1 MKPFQKNSEEVIAQD
16 QNCQP
21 SKSPQLVHSR
31 RKRKRD
37 MSKAITLTSGRHYKR
52 K

>member
-1 MKPFQKNSEEVIAQD
+1 MVNPKDETISKELRRSNS
-16 QNCQP
+16 